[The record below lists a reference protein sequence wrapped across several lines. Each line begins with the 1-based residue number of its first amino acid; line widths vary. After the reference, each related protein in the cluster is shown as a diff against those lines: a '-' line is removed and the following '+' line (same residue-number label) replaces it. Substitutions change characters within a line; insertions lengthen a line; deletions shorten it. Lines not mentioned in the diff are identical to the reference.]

1 MLIFI
6 CIDREIIWQFYGIV
20 LVLYIL
26 VEELKIGKNQKF
38 SFNRK
43 LRKRKFFLLLLLL

>member
-6 CIDREIIWQFYGIV
+6 CIDREIVWQFYGII
-20 LVLYIL
+20 LILYIL

-38 SFNRK
+38 IFNRK
-43 LRKRKFFLLLLLL
+43 FRIRKFFLSMLLL